1 MQTAQRK
8 DDEANRV
15 AEERDET
22 YREIKNAALIHGVRA
37 GNMDRVVE
45 ALAAGADLDAG
56 VRELERMLRTMGKPE
71 TDIRR
76 EAAIIM
82 CGAAIRAELGDIARE
97 RFSGLLKSAV
107 RHRTET
113 PADARLDP
121 SDVRPA
127 RVASRGR

>member
-1 MQTAQRK
+1 MRKAQRK
-8 DDEANRV
+8 DDETNRF
-15 AEERDET
+15 AEERDEVF
-22 YREIKNAALIHGVRA
+22 REINNAALIHGVRT
-37 GNMDRVVE
+37 GSMDRVVE

-76 EAAIIM
+76 ESAIIM
-82 CGAAIRAELGDIARE
+82 CGAAIKAELGDITRE

-107 RHRTET
+107 QHRTEA

-127 RVASRGR
+127 RIAGRGR